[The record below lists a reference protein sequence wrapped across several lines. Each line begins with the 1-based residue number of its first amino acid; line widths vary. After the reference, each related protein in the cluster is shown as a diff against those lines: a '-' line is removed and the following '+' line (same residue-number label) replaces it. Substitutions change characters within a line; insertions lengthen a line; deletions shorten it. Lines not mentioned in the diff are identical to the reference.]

1 MCCIVLTL
9 VIIFVMQTISRKS
22 ENKQKQTET
31 KTNQTLKIKNMLHST
46 NNLRQTLINK
56 SKKITFIL
64 GLLFTLGIGS
74 SFAAPADEINTL
86 VKTSFQR
93 DFKKAVLIGSEVT
106 VNYIRLA
113 FKLDDVV
120 MFAYYL
126 DNGELLAVTRNI
138 RSSQLPLQLMI
149 DLKKSYGTYWI
160 SELFEINGKD
170 QNYYYVTLENADS
183 KTILRSS
190 DSNSWELY
198 SKSNKN

>member
-1 MCCIVLTL
+1 
-9 VIIFVMQTISRKS
+9 MQTISRKS